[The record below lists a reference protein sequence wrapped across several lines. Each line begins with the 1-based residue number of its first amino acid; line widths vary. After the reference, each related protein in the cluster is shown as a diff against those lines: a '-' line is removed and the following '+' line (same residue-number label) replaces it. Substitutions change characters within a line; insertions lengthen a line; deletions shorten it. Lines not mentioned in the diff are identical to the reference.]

1 MGVVARRRSRR
12 KGTPEE
18 LDPWL
23 RTIRPADWKNLT
35 GKGPEKDHLL
45 LVWREAEDR
54 NLMFLVPRERI
65 PDAWA
70 WDLHEINDLYLDLE
84 NEEGNDDDVTR
95 LLGLIYCA
103 INTIS
108 KLGSSITYRKIS
120 WPISA
125 ITGMWGKFLIAGDAL
140 DKSQVGL
147 VICAGSAA
155 PPGEDS

>member
-1 MGVVARRRSRR
+1 MGVVARKPSRR

-18 LDPWL
+18 LEPWL
-23 RTIRPADWKNLT
+23 RTIRPADWKNIT
-35 GKGPEKDHLL
+35 GKGPERDHLL

-65 PDAWA
+65 PDAWGP
-70 WDLHEINDLYLDLE
+70 DLHQIDDLYLDLE

-103 INTIS
+103 INTVA
-108 KLGSSITYRKIS
+108 KLNSITYREVS

-125 ITGMWGKFLIAGDAL
+125 ITGMWGKYLISGEDL
-140 DKSQVGL
+140 DRSRVGL
-147 VICAGSAA
+147 VICAGSVA

>member
-1 MGVVARRRSRR
+1 M
-12 KGTPEE
+12 
-18 LDPWL
+18 
-23 RTIRPADWKNLT
+23 RTVRPADWKNIT

-54 NLMFLVPRERI
+54 NRLFLIPRERI

-70 WDLHEINDLYLDLE
+70 WDLHELHDLYMDLE
-84 NEEGNDDDVTR
+84 AEEGNDDDVTR

-103 INTIS
+103 INTVP
-108 KLGSSITYRKIS
+108 KLSSITYRDIS

-125 ITGMWGKFLIAGDAL
+125 ITGMWGKYLVSAEGL
-140 DKSQVGL
+140 DKSRVGL
-147 VICAGSAA
+147 VICAGASA